1 MADSLKDIF
10 TQLINRFRSFL
21 SVKDSRSVGAF
32 AGLAFAVLF
41 AWTLLRKSSC
51 NQRRQLKPPTGGPSS
66 SSARTNRSSNAA
78 ATETTTTACS
88 PLPIDSRAQHVSDN
102 VSQRVTPMPMLG
114 KIVKQRLNG
123 GRKVTCQLLGVILEE
138 TTPEELQEK
147 ATVRSSVPRVL
158 REITK
163 RCDLYLMERVLDDES
178 EEKVLRALEDAGLFT
193 SSGLVKD
200 KVLALLTPF
209 GEV

>member
-10 TQLINRFRSFL
+10 TQLIKRFRRFL
-21 SVKDSRSVGAF
+21 SVKDSRSFGAF

-51 NQRRQLKPPTGGPSS
+51 NQRRRLKPPTGGPSS
-66 SSARTNRSSNAA
+66 SSSRTNRSSNAA
-78 ATETTTTACS
+78 AIETSTTTTACS

-102 VSQRVTPMPMLG
+102 VSQRITPMPMLG

-138 TTPEELQEK
+138 TTRGAPGK
-147 ATVRSSVPRVL
+147 SNCKIICAKSVARNHKTMRSLSHG
-158 REITK
+158 
-163 RCDLYLMERVLDDES
+163 ES
-178 EEKVLRALEDAGLFT
+178 
-193 SSGLVKD
+193 
-200 KVLALLTPF
+200 F
-209 GEV
+209 GR